1 MPNKTMSVRDATTF
15 KTLQQQGDGSH
26 AEVVAEPLMSS
37 RVDSTSTPGYTYFGD
52 AAPGSAVGDS
62 VWRISRVSSS
72 GEQLWA
78 NGSTEFNRPWVAATY
93 TGLTYS

>member
-1 MPNKTMSVRDATTF
+1 MPNKPMSIRDPGTL
-15 KTLQQQGDGSH
+15 KQLQQQADGTH

-62 VWRISRVSSS
+62 VWRICRVDTS
-72 GEQLWA
+72 GGQLWA
-78 NGSTEFNRPWVAATY
+78 NGSTEFNQPWVAATY
-93 TGLTYS
+93 TDLSYS

>member
-1 MPNKTMSVRDATTF
+1 MKDDRISVKNATTF
-15 KTLQQQGDGSH
+15 KTLQAQANGDF

-52 AAPGSAVGDS
+52 AAPGSAVGDP
-62 VWRISRVSSS
+62 VWRINRVSAS

-78 NGSTEFNRPWVAATY
+78 SGSTEFNQPWVAATY
-93 TGLTYS
+93 TALSYS

>member
-1 MPNKTMSVRDATTF
+1 MPNKTMSVKDAVTL
-15 KTLQQQGDGSH
+15 KTLQIQADTTY

-52 AAPGSAVGDS
+52 AAPGSLVGDS
-62 VWRISRVSSS
+62 VWRISRVSAS

-78 NGSTEFNRPWVAATY
+78 NGSTEFNQPWVAGTY
-93 TGLTYS
+93 TTLSYS

>member
-1 MPNKTMSVRDATTF
+1 MQNRTISVKDALTL
-15 KTLQQQGDGSH
+15 KTLQAQADNTF

-52 AAPGSAVGDS
+52 AAPGSPVGDP
-62 VWRISRVSSS
+62 VWRISRVSAS

-78 NGSTEFNRPWVAATY
+78 NGGTEFNQPWVAATY
-93 TGLTYS
+93 TTLSYS